1 MSDESLLLLKLL
13 GRDFRDN
20 WPVLKNKLQRS
31 LAKWRTKFLTDLG
44 KLIVL
49 ALCVW
54 GGYVVF
60 LYYLQSMWV
69 IFAETQMGRI
79 FATEVSPGIVVAIT
93 SVLDLELSRVAYDC
107 VINIL
112 LVTVPAGVLLKFSG
126 LYRLAYLNR
135 GVIGNISWGIVCAAV
150 TAELLP
156 IVGSSGYLQGNAA
169 IYFLPTICLLAG
181 SFALSAWL
189 VPEFT
194 VVFQFF
200 EFLRERVQV
209 IKIRD
214 LPYDRQ
220 EI

>member
-1 MSDESLLLLKLL
+1 M
-13 GRDFRDN
+13 
-20 WPVLKNKLQRS
+20 
-31 LAKWRTKFLTDLG
+31 AKWRTKFITDLG

-79 FATEVSPGIVVAIT
+79 FATEVSPEIGVGIT

-107 VINIL
+107 VLNIL

-135 GVIGNISWGIVCAAV
+135 GVIGNISWGIVCATL

-194 VVFQFF
+194 VVFQFV